1 MDSAIDPPGIS
12 LLAYMDGVVHSRTLS
27 AVLIASASAA
37 GSAIYKVIFKKLMG
51 CVTFSQVRSLYWEH
65 SSLNI
70 PGNQTS
76 FNNDKYLE
84 LQEFQTIIN

>member
-37 GSAIYKVIFKKLMG
+37 GSAIYKVIFKKHFCTVDDCILDDKHNF
-51 CVTFSQVRSLYWEH
+51 VDQ
-65 SSLNI
+65 
-70 PGNQTS
+70 S
-76 FNNDKYLE
+76 FVGKRTRCMECKFYCMDR
-84 LQEFQTIIN
+84 

>member
-51 CVTFSQVRSLYWEH
+51 CVTFSQVRSYTG
-65 SSLNI
+65 NI
-70 PGNQTS
+70 
-76 FNNDKYLE
+76 L
-84 LQEFQTIIN
+84 L